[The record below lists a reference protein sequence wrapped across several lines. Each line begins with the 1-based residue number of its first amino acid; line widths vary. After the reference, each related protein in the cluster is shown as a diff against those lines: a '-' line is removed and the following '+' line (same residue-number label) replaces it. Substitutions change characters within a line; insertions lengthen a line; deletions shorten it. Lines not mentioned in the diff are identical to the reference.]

1 MKLSVCI
8 PMYNESAIVEQTART
23 LSKYL
28 SEKYDDYEILF
39 SNDGS
44 TDGCERIVEELRL
57 PNVRVV
63 GYSQNKGKG
72 SAVRTA
78 MLAAEGD
85 VILFTDADLAYGLDV
100 IEALTKTFEENPD
113 ADIVIGSRNLHKDG
127 YENYTLSRKIAS
139 KMYIKVICAVG
150 GIKLT
155 DSQCGFK
162 AFRRDAAREIFS
174 LCEVNGFAFDFEA
187 LLWAKEKGYRV
198 CEMPVKVINHRESK
212 VRLLSD
218 AAKMLGDLTKMKK
231 RIRRAAK
238 QQRKESTSK

>member
-8 PMYNESAIVEQTART
+8 PMYNESAIIERTARA
-23 LSKYL
+23 LSDYL
-28 SEKYDDYEILF
+28 SEKYEDYEILF

-44 TDGCERIVEELRL
+44 TDGCEKIAEGLGL
-57 PNVRVV
+57 PNVRVI
-63 GYSQNKGKG
+63 GYSQNRGKG

-85 VILFTDADLAYGLDV
+85 VVLFTDADLAYGLDV
-100 IEALTKTFEENPD
+100 IESLVKSVEENPD
-113 ADIVIGSRNLHKDG
+113 AQVFIGSRNLHKDG
-127 YENYTLSRKIAS
+127 YENYTFFRKIAS

-162 AFRRDAAREIFS
+162 AFRRDAAKEIFS
-174 LCEVNGFAFDFEA
+174 LCCVDGFAFDFEA

-198 CEMPVKVINHRESK
+198 CEIPVKVINHRESK
-212 VRLLSD
+212 VHLFSD
-218 AAKMLGDLTKMKK
+218 AAKMLGDLMKMKK
-231 RIRRAAK
+231 RIRRASK
-238 QQRKESTSK
+238 EQRREDPSK